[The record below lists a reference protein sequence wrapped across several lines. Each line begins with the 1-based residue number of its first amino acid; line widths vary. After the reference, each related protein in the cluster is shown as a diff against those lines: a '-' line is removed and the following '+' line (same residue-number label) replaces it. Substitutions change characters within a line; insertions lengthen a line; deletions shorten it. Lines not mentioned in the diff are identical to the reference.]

1 MTDFWVPTQAAMPRN
16 PMFELLMRSASAVAQ
31 QDAAHQVNVGRAR
44 LALFRGS
51 PVKAIVTV
59 TETGEQTKRASV
71 EITSLSSATP
81 DAAMFV
87 LPSGYR
93 VKKND
98 LNFSL

>member
-1 MTDFWVPTQAAMPRN
+1 
-16 PMFELLMRSASAVAQ
+16 MFELLMRSASATAQ
-31 QDAAHQVNVGRAR
+31 QDAQHQANLSRAR
-44 LALFRGS
+44 SALFRGF
-51 PVKAIVTV
+51 PMKATVTV
-59 TETGEQTKRASV
+59 TETGESPKRATV

-87 LPSGYR
+87 LPAGYR